1 MILHLPP
8 TYDWLWEFV
17 YRSTTTV
24 HLSLLFIPTVLVL
37 FFPSSPSHQ
46 PRSTCIYLQDGTYTT
61 S

>member
-37 FFPSSPSHQ
+37 LPSSPSHQ